1 MDIFSRKEVA
11 GLKFDIDYHL
21 ARIKALETLM
31 KEQGVL
37 IPPQPPQGRL
47 YMDYG
52 PFSSVRLR

>member
-1 MDIFSRKEVA
+1 MDIFNTKKVA
-11 GLKFDIDYHL
+11 GLEFDIQYHL

-31 KEQGVL
+31 KEQGIVP
-37 IPPQPPQGRL
+37 PPQPPQGRL